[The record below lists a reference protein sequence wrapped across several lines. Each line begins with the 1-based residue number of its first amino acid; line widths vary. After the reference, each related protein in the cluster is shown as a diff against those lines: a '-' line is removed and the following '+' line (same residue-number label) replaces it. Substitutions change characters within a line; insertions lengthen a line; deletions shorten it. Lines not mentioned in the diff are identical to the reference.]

1 MKKLCFIMGL
11 CLIVSACGN
20 FNDKQAVDNAYYK
33 NTQSVAWPEK
43 QKVQTQVKKVADKT
57 AQAAT
62 KVAEK
67 ATTVSKTIT
76 TTTTTSETTT
86 YTK

>member
-1 MKKLCFIMGL
+1 ML

-20 FNDKQAVDNAYYK
+20 FNDKQAVDGTYYK
-33 NTQSVAWPEK
+33 NTQSVAWPSE
-43 QKVQTQVKKVADKT
+43 QKAAKAKTQVKKVADKT
-57 AQAAT
+57 AKAAT

-67 ATTVSKTIT
+67 STTVSKTIT